1 MDRAG
6 YDRYVEHFNARDY
19 DAVLSHFAE
28 RFELVFAGHVFRTPD
43 EVRRLYGFLH
53 DHVSE
58 AVAVK
63 SFVSDETMV
72 ALEADIRLEA
82 KQDMTAKALA
92 EQGLDGLV
100 TMKKGDVVVIPQFI
114 HYHLENGK
122 IVRALCAVYEPP
134 YA

>member
-1 MDRAG
+1 MLATTMRCSPISRNG
-6 YDRYVEHFNARDY
+6 SNWS
-19 DAVLSHFAE
+19 L
-28 RFELVFAGHVFRTPD
+28 AGHVFRTPD
-43 EVRRLYGFLH
+43 EVRRLYRFLH

-58 AVAVK
+58 SVAVK

-72 ALEADIRLEA
+72 ALEADVRLEA
-82 KQDMTAKALA
+82 RQDMTAEALA

-134 YA
+134 HA

>member
-1 MDRAG
+1 
-6 YDRYVEHFNARDY
+6 
-19 DAVLSHFAE
+19 
-28 RFELVFAGHVFRTPD
+28 
-43 EVRRLYGFLH
+43 
-53 DHVSE
+53 
-58 AVAVK
+58 
-63 SFVSDETMV
+63 
-72 ALEADIRLEA
+72 
-82 KQDMTAKALA
+82 MTAKALA